1 MISADSYRVLFYLYN
16 IHLGQLEINEWEP
29 APSLVLPAL
38 QSACDQGCEASAD
51 PVRFVLYNVILAK
64 AAEVKTYLV
73 FLSQLMLKLSSH
85 VTCNCEMLSSKL

>member
-29 APSLVLPAL
+29 APSLVLPAV
-38 QSACDQGCEASAD
+38 QSACDRGCEASAD
-51 PVRFVLYNVILAK
+51 PVRFILYNVILAK
-64 AAEVKTYLV
+64 VAEVETYLV
-73 FLSQLMLKLSSH
+73 FLSQLILKLSSH

>member
-51 PVRFVLYNVILAK
+51 PVCTV
-64 AAEVKTYLV
+64 
-73 FLSQLMLKLSSH
+73 
-85 VTCNCEMLSSKL
+85 

>member
-29 APSLVLPAL
+29 LI
-38 QSACDQGCEASAD
+38 CDRGCETSAD
-51 PVRFVLYNVILAK
+51 PVRFILYNVILAK
-64 AAEVKTYLV
+64 AAEVETYLV
-73 FLSQLMLKLSSH
+73 FLSQLILKLSSH